1 MGNSFPV
8 LFLYCSRIKSEIFS
22 SLACSIAL
30 SLSCGPWPR
39 TCSWTKSTP
48 LSSKSSFFS
57 LSLPPPAAWLSLSLM
72 PERNPPLSFLWS
84 VEDDCSFW
92 WLWLW
97 PLVNLLTK
105 SIVDLFI
112 YWLGGF

>member
-1 MGNSFPV
+1 MNALLRKEGEVKIINKKVAKNV
-8 LFLYCSRIKSEIFS
+8 LNV
-22 SLACSIAL
+22 
-30 SLSCGPWPR
+30 
-39 TCSWTKSTP
+39 P